1 MDAEARREGCL
12 HRHYLKWVVA
22 DRAKVVFLAAS
33 VLLFALI
40 GIEIDRLAF
49 EHVLRLDAEG
59 TAIAWWDNLRNS
71 VPEFAG
77 LAAGQVPSRSAQN
90 LLEQSVY
97 ARDIYRFR
105 IWDLEQK
112 QIYAYSRFQDAPHA
126 KNITELCGISGM
138 QQVLAGRPCTTLLS
152 GTSSSSPVH
161 FATVFLP
168 LWQNGKVMGIVEIYI
183 DQVRHRESFGKA
195 FLACEAM
202 AGITVFL
209 AGSIPVFLVIR
220 RMRAHRAAQQQAE
233 YLACH
238 DALTGVVNRAS
249 IREQGNGALALARRN
264 EGQVA
269 LLMLD
274 LDHFKNI
281 NDDYGHAAGDELL
294 KQFSQRIRSTLREED
309 TLARLGG
316 DEFLILQVGAAQPA
330 GAQALADRL
339 LEAFKKPYAISGIE
353 IACASSI
360 GVAMAPSDAQ
370 EWERL
375 VSCADAALYRAK
387 GAGRATA
394 CYFQKGMEESLRER
408 RHIELDLKKALAQN
422 AFRLVYQPIVC
433 TKDGAISGFEALLRW
448 PQGWPERKPSEFI
461 SVAEECGLMPE
472 LGAWVLRTACT
483 VAAGW
488 KSAARIAVNL
498 SPVQFR
504 QGDIARVVSEVL
516 KHSGLAP
523 QRLELEITESL
534 WIENTDAVLGQL
546 AELKALGVSIA
557 LDDFGTGY
565 SSLKYLWKFPFDQVK
580 IDRSFVEESEHD
592 PKAAA
597 IVETI
602 AALGRTLRLSI
613 SAEGVET
620 QEQARRIR
628 ALGCDAA
635 QGYLYSAPVTAEEA
649 ARMAEKSNAA

>member
-1 MDAEARREGCL
+1 MQH
-12 HRHYLKWVVA
+12 HRFQWVA
-22 DRAKVVFLAAS
+22 TDWGKVVLLAVS
-33 VLLFALI
+33 VLLFASV

-49 EHVLRLDAEG
+49 EKVLRLDAEG

-71 VPEFAG
+71 VPEFTG
-77 LAAGQVPSRSAQN
+77 LAAGQIPGEDAQK

-112 QIYAYSRFQDAPHA
+112 QIYVFSRFPESAHIR
-126 KNITELCGISGM
+126 NIADLCGESGAR
-138 QQVLAGRPCTTLLS
+138 QILSGKPCTILLRTRTAS
-152 GTSSSSPVH
+152 NPQ
-161 FATVFLP
+161 FYAAVFLP
-168 LWQNGKVMGIVEIYI
+168 LWRNGKAAGIVEIYI
-183 DQVRHRESFGKA
+183 DQVKHRRSFGQA
-195 FLACEAM
+195 FLACEVL
-202 AGITVFL
+202 AGITVLL

-220 RMRAHRAAQQQAE
+220 KMRAHREAQRQAE

-249 IREQGNGALALARRN
+249 IRDLASGALALSRRN
-264 EGQVA
+264 QSQVA

-294 KQFSQRIRSTLREED
+294 KQFSMRIRSTIREED

-316 DEFLILQVGAAQPA
+316 DEFLILQVGAEQPA
-330 GAQALADRL
+330 GAQALAERL
-339 LEAFKKPYAISGIE
+339 LEAFAQPYSIKGIQVS
-353 IACASSI
+353 CASSI
-360 GVAMAPSDAQ
+360 GVALAPDDAQ

-375 VSCADAALYRAK
+375 LSCSDAALYRAK
-387 GAGRATA
+387 DAGRAKV

-408 RHIELDLKKALAQN
+408 RHIELDMKKAIAQN
-422 AFRLVYQPIVC
+422 LFRLVYQPIVR
-433 TKDGAISGFEALLRW
+433 TKNGTISGFEALLRW
-448 PQGWPERKPSEFI
+448 PEDWPERKPSEFI

-472 LGAWVLRTACT
+472 LGAWVLRTAC
-483 VAAGW
+483 AAAASW
-488 KSAARIAVNL
+488 KTPARIAVNL

-504 QGDIARVVSEVL
+504 QGDIARVVSDVL
-516 KHSGLAP
+516 KLSGLDP
-523 QRLELEITESL
+523 RRLELEITESL
-534 WIENTDAVLGQL
+534 WIENTDAVLVQL
-546 AELKALGVSIA
+546 AELKALGVSIS

-580 IDRSFVEESEHD
+580 IDRSFVEESGRD

-620 QEQARRIR
+620 QEQAQRISD
-628 ALGCDAA
+628 LGCDAA

-649 ARMAEKSNAA
+649 ARLVERSDAA